1 MSVNL
6 VSPGEPPV
14 ARISVRGMEESV
26 RRVWAALGREAGRM
40 SSASLRDLLANDS
53 RRVEALTFDAA
64 DLRIDFSRQLID
76 DRVLEVLL
84 ALAGA
89 VEVEEQREAMF
100 AGETINTTENRAVLH
115 VALRAGGGQ
124 QIFVDDSDVIPEVQ
138 RTLGRMAHWS
148 EALASGRHCGITGER
163 IRDVVN
169 IGIGGSD
176 LGPAMAHR
184 ALADFASTGLRA
196 HFVSNVD
203 PSDVA
208 GVLAGLDPAS
218 TVVVVS
224 SKTFTTQETM
234 ANARTAVRWLTD
246 GLGVA
251 NAALGVHLFAVSSNV
266 VAATAFG
273 VPEDQV
279 FPMWD
284 WVGGR
289 FSLGS
294 AIGFSLMCAV
304 GEANFRE
311 VLAGMNDMDRH
322 FRETPLENNVPVL
335 MGLVGVWNRNGLG
348 CSSLAVIPYLQNLAR
363 FPAYLQQLEM
373 ESNGKRSDRDGEGI
387 DMVTCPVVWGE
398 PGTNGQH
405 AFFQLLHQGTEVIPV
420 DFIGAARSTALGVAA
435 DDIADQHDKLMANML
450 AQAAAL
456 ALGAPS
462 ATDNPLALGEHRA
475 FPGNRPST
483 TIVMDQLTP
492 RTLGQLVA
500 LYEHKVFVQGCL
512 WGINSFD
519 QWGVELGKVLA
530 GDVLRHMAD
539 PAVPTNLDPATRRMV
554 DWYRNRR

>member
-1 MSVNL
+1 
-6 VSPGEPPV
+6 
-14 ARISVRGMEESV
+14 MEESV
-26 RRVWAALGREAGRM
+26 RRLWAALGREAGRM
-40 SSASLRDLLANDS
+40 SSASLRDLLSNDAG
-53 RRVEALTFDAA
+53 RAERLTFDAA
-64 DLRIDFSRQLID
+64 DLRVDFSRQLID
-76 DRVLEVLL
+76 DRVLGVLG
-84 ALAGA
+84 ALAAA

-100 AGETINTTENRAVLH
+100 TGEVINTSEGRAVLH
-115 VALRAGGGQ
+115 VALRAGADQ
-124 QIFVDDSDVIPEVQ
+124 EILVDGSDVVPEVH
-138 RTLGRMAHWS
+138 RTLERMARWA
-148 EALASGRHCGITGER
+148 EVLASGKHLGVAGER

-184 ALADFASTGLRA
+184 ALTDFASTGLRA

-208 GVLAGLDPAS
+208 GVLSGLDPAS

-234 ANARTAVRWLTD
+234 ANARTAVRWLAE

-251 NAALGVHLFAVSSNV
+251 NGALGAHLFAVSSNV
-266 VAATAFG
+266 DAATKFG

-311 VLAGMNDMDRH
+311 LLAGMNDMDRH
-322 FRETPLENNVPVL
+322 FREAPIECNVPVL
-335 MGLVGVWNRNGLG
+335 MGLVGVWNRNALG

-373 ESNGKRSDRDGEGI
+373 ESNGKRSDRDGNGI

-405 AFFQLLHQGTEVIPV
+405 AFFQLLHQGTDVIPV
-420 DFIGAARSTALGVAA
+420 DFVGAARPTAR
-435 DDIADQHDKLMANML
+435 DIASGDVVDQHDKLMANMM

-483 TIVMDQLTP
+483 TIVMNQLTP

-512 WGINSFD
+512 WGVNSFD
-519 QWGVELGKVLA
+519 QWGVELGKILA

-539 PAVPTNLDPATRRMV
+539 PAAPTDLDPATRRMV
-554 DWYRNRR
+554 DWYLARR

>member
-1 MSVNL
+1 M
-6 VSPGEPPV
+6 
-14 ARISVRGMEESV
+14 AISVRGMEESV
-26 RRVWAALGREAGRM
+26 RRVWAALGREAGRL
-40 SSASLRDLLANDS
+40 SSESLRGMLAEDPG
-53 RRVEALTFDAA
+53 RVDRFTFAAA
-64 DLRIDFSRQLID
+64 DLRVDFSRQLID
-76 DRVLEVLL
+76 DRVLEVLR

-89 VEVEEQREAMF
+89 VDVEEQREAMF
-100 AGETINTTENRAVLH
+100 AGETINTTEDRAVLH
-115 VALRAGGGQ
+115 IALRAGLDQ
-124 QIFVDDSDVIPEVQ
+124 QIFVDGSDVIPEIH
-138 RTLGRMAHWS
+138 RTLTRMAHWAS
-148 EALASGRHCGITGER
+148 ALADGRHRGATGER
-163 IRDVVN
+163 ISDVVN
-169 IGIGGSD
+169 VGIGGSD

-184 ALADFASTGLRA
+184 ALGDCASSGVRT

-203 PSDVA
+203 PSDV
-208 GVLAGLDPAS
+208 GQVLSGLDPAC

-234 ANARTAVRWLTD
+234 ANARTVKHWLAD
-246 GLGVA
+246 GLGVSPD
-251 NAALGVHLFAVSSNV
+251 ALGAHFFAVSSNV
-266 VAATAFG
+266 DAARAFG

-294 AIGFSLMCAV
+294 AIGFSLMCAI

-311 VLAGMNDMDRH
+311 LLAGMNDMDRH
-322 FRETPLENNVPVL
+322 FCETPLERNVPVL
-335 MGLVGVWNRNGLG
+335 MALVGAWNRNALG
-348 CSSLAVIPYLQNLAR
+348 SNSLAVIPYLQNLSR

-373 ESNGKRSDRDGEGI
+373 ESNGKRSDRDGNGI

-405 AFFQLLHQGTEVIPV
+405 AFFQMLHQGTDVIPV
-420 DFIGAARSTALGVAA
+420 DFIGAARPTARGVAV
-435 DDIADQHDKLMANML
+435 DDIADQHDKLMANMM

-512 WGINSFD
+512 WGINSFY

-539 PAVPTNLDPATRRMV
+539 PDAPSQLDPATRRMV

>member
-1 MSVNL
+1 
-6 VSPGEPPV
+6 
-14 ARISVRGMEESV
+14 MEESV

-40 SSASLRDLLANDS
+40 SGTALGDLLTGDPTRAE
-53 RRVEALTFDAA
+53 RFTFEAA
-64 DLRIDFSRQLID
+64 DLRVDFSRQLVD
-76 DRVLEVLL
+76 DRVLEVLV
-84 ALAGA
+84 ALAAA

-100 AGETINTTENRAVLH
+100 AGEAINTTEDRAVLH
-115 VALRAGGGQ
+115 VALRAARDEQIHVGGA
-124 QIFVDDSDVIPEVQ
+124 DVVGEIQ
-138 RTLGRMAHWS
+138 HILDRMARHVA
-148 EALASGRHCGITGER
+148 ALAAGEHRGSTGQP

-184 ALADFASTGLRA
+184 ALADFASTGLRT

-208 GVLAGLDPAS
+208 GVLAGLDPAA
-218 TVVVVS
+218 TALVVS

-234 ANARTAVRWLTD
+234 ANAQTALHWLAD
-246 GLGVA
+246 GLGVQG
-251 NAALGVHLFAVSSNV
+251 AALGAHLYAVSSNV
-266 VAATAFG
+266 AAAAAFG

-294 AIGFSLMCAV
+294 AIGFSLMCAI
-304 GEANFRE
+304 GDRNFRDL
-311 VLAGMNDMDRH
+311 LAGMNDMDRH
-322 FRETPLENNVPVL
+322 FRETPLAGNVPAL
-335 MGLVGVWNRNGLG
+335 MALVGVWNRNGLG
-348 CSSLAVIPYLQNLAR
+348 SSSLAVIPYLQNLAR

-373 ESNGKRSDRDGEGI
+373 ESNGKRTDRDGDGV

-405 AFFQLLHQGTEVIPV
+405 AFFQLLHQGTDVIPV
-420 DFIGAARSTALGVAA
+420 DFIGAAQSTATGVPDA
-435 DDIADQHDKLMANML
+435 DIADQHDKLMANMM

-462 ATDNPLALGEHRA
+462 ATDNPRALGEHRA

-483 TIVMDQLTP
+483 TIVMDRLTP

-539 PAVPTNLDPATRRMV
+539 PDAPTDLDPSTRRMV
-554 DWYRNRR
+554 AWYRSRR